1 MTQVQQRVFF
11 VFFFFFKK
19 EGKKN
24 GCIRCKNV
32 DAKHKKEKCEER
44 KKNTF
49 GWKKLE
55 RGEKEEKGRNR

>member
-1 MTQVQQRVFF
+1 MTQVQQRL
-11 VFFFFFKK
+11 FFFLICFFKK
-19 EGKKN
+19 GVKKN

-32 DAKHKKEKCEER
+32 DAKHKRSVRKE